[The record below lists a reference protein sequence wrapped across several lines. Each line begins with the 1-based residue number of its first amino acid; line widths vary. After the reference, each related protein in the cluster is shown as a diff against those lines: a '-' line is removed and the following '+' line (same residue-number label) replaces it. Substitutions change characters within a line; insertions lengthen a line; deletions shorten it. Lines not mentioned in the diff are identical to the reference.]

1 MKDINMLGHKK
12 KGPVELS
19 GYMQLHD
26 KEIML
31 IASNVTVMPTNYLAK
46 EAKYAS
52 KHHKVLFIYEEP
64 TSEYLN
70 MQIYLD
76 NENIN
81 ILYVAN
87 LTIEDMEHYIIDN
100 KPEYIYI
107 DYFTS
112 INTRQDF
119 TNDNDK
125 IIYLLDKL
133 REYTEKYDIKF
144 MIVDRYNTKTDPK
157 SIYLTDTYNNVNCVW
172 ILKVDTMTRIK

>member
-1 MKDINMLGHKK
+1 
-12 KGPVELS
+12 
-19 GYMQLHD
+19 
-26 KEIML
+26 
-31 IASNVTVMPTNYLAK
+31 MPTNYLAK

-112 INTRQDF
+112 INTRQAC
-119 TNDNDK
+119 
-125 IIYLLDKL
+125 ILIVLLVL
-133 REYTEKYDIKF
+133 LF
-144 MIVDRYNTKTDPK
+144 
-157 SIYLTDTYNNVNCVW
+157 
-172 ILKVDTMTRIK
+172 